1 MTSFERTFTKYRK
14 VQEIWKKKKNNV
26 GVKRKAERNR
36 KTLWLKKC
44 VNHWLLETRGGY
56 VTGPVLFMFSLL
68 MGECQRKEIRL
79 GGSIVIWPG
88 IPILPYYEGLDVI
101 DNVWEE
107 KETQA
112 QQNLNVKSKIAVI
125 VSIRIF

>member
-1 MTSFERTFTKYRK
+1 M
-14 VQEIWKKKKNNV
+14 
-26 GVKRKAERNR
+26 
-36 KTLWLKKC
+36 
-44 VNHWLLETRGGY
+44 ETRGGY

-68 MGECQRKEIRL
+68 MGECQRKKIRL

-112 QQNLNVKSKIAVI
+112 QQNLNVKSKIAVT